1 MSPDRPEKSAKAVAL
16 RYAADKDA
24 APRVVAKGRGYLAEA
39 IQAIARENH
48 VPLLEDPN
56 LVEVLEAL
64 DLHLEIPPELYRAVA
79 EVLVFVYRL
88 NGKLRQP

>member
-1 MSPDRPEKSAKAVAL
+1 MSPDRPEKPAKAVAL
-16 RYAADKDA
+16 RYERDKDA

-39 IQAIARENH
+39 IQTIARENH

-64 DLHLEIPPELYRAVA
+64 DLHLEVPPELYRAVA

>member
-1 MSPDRPEKSAKAVAL
+1 MTSDRPEKPPKAVAL
-16 RYAADKDA
+16 RYAPAKDA
-24 APRVVAKGRGYLAEA
+24 APRVVAKGRGAVAEA
-39 IQAIARENH
+39 IQAIAREHH

-64 DLHLEIPPELYRAVA
+64 DLQLEIPPELYRAVA

-88 NGKLRQP
+88 NGSLRQP